1 MSTRASV
8 IITKNRWE
16 ILFDNDKQCLRHHS
30 DGYPSGVG
38 SDLVGLLK
46 EYSKKYGDN
55 WEQGT
60 LSAFIQDTDDL
71 FRSVSAPTDDSEYIY
86 IIDTQKHQLYCYSH
100 TACDPIELD
109 DLGDMLFIP
118 DNVFDGRLNDIVAA
132 SDNLYSKMFQSCS
145 SITFDGTNVKLPNG
159 HEIPV
164 NMLVDTSKSS
174 EYSDLNPSASP
185 LYMSSNEK
193 AIQYQ
198 QVFVPIFTKLLEFQD
213 YSHLTDGVWQNDIIK
228 RAKSLTLSVLKH
240 IRNEFK

>member
-1 MSTRASV
+1 
-8 IITKNRWE
+8 
-16 ILFDNDKQCLRHHS
+16 
-30 DGYPSGVG
+30 
-38 SDLVGLLK
+38 
-46 EYSKKYGDN
+46 
-55 WEQGT
+55 
-60 LSAFIQDTDDL
+60 
-71 FRSVSAPTDDSEYIY
+71 
-86 IIDTQKHQLYCYSH
+86 
-100 TACDPIELD
+100 
-109 DLGDMLFIP
+109 MLFIP

-145 SITFDGTNVKLPNG
+145 YVTFDGTNVKLPNG

-164 NMLVDTSKSS
+164 NMLVETSKSS